1 MSLYGKLAER
11 AARGR
16 PLAVGLIGA
25 GKFGAMYLA
34 QVPKTAGVH
43 LAAIVDLAPAGA
55 IANLERVGWRAELYG
70 APSIDTALGS
80 GTTHVSDDWQ
90 ALVRHPSIEIVIECT
105 GHPLAAVEHCL
116 AAFRH
121 GKRVI
126 NVTVEADALCGPLLA
141 RRAAEAGVVYSLA
154 YGDQPALI
162 CDLIDWARAAGF

>member
-11 AARGR
+11 AAQGR
-16 PLAVGLIGA
+16 PLVVGLIGA

-90 ALVRHPSIEIVIECT
+90 ALVRHPRIEIVIECT

-126 NVTVEADALCGPLLA
+126 NVTVEADASADPCSPAA
-141 RRAAEAGVVYSLA
+141 RPRPASFTASLTATSPRSSAISSTGRARQV
-154 YGDQPALI
+154 
-162 CDLIDWARAAGF
+162 